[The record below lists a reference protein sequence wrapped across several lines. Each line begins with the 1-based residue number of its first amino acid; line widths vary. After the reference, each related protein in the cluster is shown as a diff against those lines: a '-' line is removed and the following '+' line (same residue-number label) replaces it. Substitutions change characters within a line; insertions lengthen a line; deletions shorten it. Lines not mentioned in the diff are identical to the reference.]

1 MGCAWFY
8 YYIHAVAF
16 RFNYYF
22 KCQFCELCKLIAIWK
37 YFEEFK
43 TWIVAYS
50 ICSHLKLFLK
60 QPELM
65 VLSLVTVFRRNHC
78 SSFSNRNWIF
88 FSTES
93 LVKNFFSLLRIPT
106 ESSLRFSTESI
117 YLLPTIWYSI
127 ANIDRYGT
135 ENVCDIFAFFS
146 SREVIILWFF
156 PNYFALLPH
165 FC

>member
-78 SSFSNRNWIF
+78 SSFSTESKLIFFFFNWIACLEF
-88 FSTES
+88 LK
-93 LVKNFFSLLRIPT
+93 LVKNSNWIKFEIFNWINLLVANHMIQYSKHRP
-106 ESSLRFSTESI
+106 LWNQKC
-117 YLLPTIWYSI
+117 LWYI
-127 ANIDRYGT
+127 RL
-135 ENVCDIFAFFS
+135 F
-146 SREVIILWFF
+146 
-156 PNYFALLPH
+156 
-165 FC
+165 